1 MSQTRPDPA
10 ANQPAAKDPAA
21 NQPAAKDP
29 AANQPAAKDPA
40 ANQPA
45 AKDPAAKEPTGTR
58 PRSRVTLQDV
68 ADRAGVSL
76 TTASRVV
83 NDGARRVGASLAQR
97 VHQAV
102 AELGYTANLQAR
114 AVATGQST
122 MVGVV
127 VHDIADPYFSSIAAG
142 LIEVA
147 DARRLLVCM
156 SPASATEAAEREYV
170 ALMRAQRA
178 RAVILIGSRSDDAA
192 ARAELRAE
200 IAAFTRS
207 GGRAVCVGQDLLGVD
222 TIRPENAAGARG
234 PGPGDGR
241 ARAPPLRRAGRA
253 ARPADRA
260 GPARRVP
267 GRARRLVGAAGGGP
281 GRPRPVHQGRR
292 LRGDERRPGRAPGRA
307 PDCVFAVTDV
317 MAMGALA
324 RLRAGGLQVP
334 ADIALAGF
342 DDILTLRDVYPP
354 LTTVRLPLKRMGEM
368 AAGLVLAEA
377 ADTGADLA
385 AASATPGHPG
395 ARRGHPAG
403 KHPVRVLRPA
413 DPCAPDCASG
423 TFRTNW
429 KALAD
434 IVVDH
439 RPRSR
444 A

>member
-1 MSQTRPDPA
+1 VR
-10 ANQPAAKDPAA
+10 QPRA
-21 NQPAAKDP
+21 
-29 AANQPAAKDPA
+29 
-40 ANQPA
+40 
-45 AKDPAAKEPTGTR
+45 
-58 PRSRVTLQDV
+58 TLQDV

-76 TTASRVV
+76 STASRVLS
-83 NDGARRVGASLAQR
+83 NGPRQPAPHLADR

-156 SPASATEAAEREYV
+156 SSTAATEAAEREYV

-178 RAVILIGSRSDDAA
+178 RAVILIGSRTDDTA
-192 ARAELRAE
+192 AREALRAE

-207 GGRAVCVGQDLLGVD
+207 GGRAVAVGQDLLGVD
-222 TIRPENAAGARG
+222 TVLPENAAGAG
-234 PGPGDGR
+234 AL
-241 ARAPPLRRAGRA
+241 ARAMVALGHRRFAVLAGPRGLLTARDRLDGFRAGLA
-253 ARPADRA
+253 AWNVPLGRDQVIHGAFTRDGGYEAMSAVLAADE
-260 GPARRVP
+260 P
-267 GRARRLVGAAGGGP
+267 L
-281 GRPRPVHQGRR
+281 
-292 LRGDERRPGRAPGRA
+292 

-342 DDILTLRDVYPP
+342 DDIATLRDVHPP

-368 AAGLVLAEA
+368 AASLVLSEA
-377 ADTGADLA
+377 DGAQHA
-385 AASATPGHPG
+385 PRVIPVPGEVILRDSTIPG
-395 ARRGHPAG
+395 PPA
-403 KHPVRVLRPA
+403 
-413 DPCAPDCASG
+413 
-423 TFRTNW
+423 
-429 KALAD
+429 
-434 IVVDH
+434 
-439 RPRSR
+439 
-444 A
+444 